1 MNSKV
6 CPLDL
11 DPPVRTAPEMKGGQR
26 GSHLAPGTRRA
37 SPPGWAPRR
46 AGSRRTGNPGLALQ
60 SGPGALSA
68 IVLSVKTHGPRVS
81 RIRQPAKFKETA
93 DVRG

>member
-1 MNSKV
+1 MNSNV

-11 DPPVRTAPEMKGGQR
+11 DPPIRTAPEMKGGQR

-46 AGSRRTGNPGLALQ
+46 AGSRRTGNPGLALE
-60 SGPGALSA
+60 SGPGAFSA
-68 IVLSVKTHGPRVS
+68 IVLSVKTHGPTES
-81 RIRQPAKFKETA
+81 FAHMPA
-93 DVRG
+93 G